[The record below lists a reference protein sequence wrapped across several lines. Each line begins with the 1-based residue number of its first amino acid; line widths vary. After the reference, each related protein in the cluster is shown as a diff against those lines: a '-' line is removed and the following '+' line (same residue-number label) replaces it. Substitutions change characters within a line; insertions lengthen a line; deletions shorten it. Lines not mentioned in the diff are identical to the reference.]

1 MARGWSGNRKRAL
14 LTEDGL
20 ELTIELFFAVG
31 KVNQMSAYS
40 FLSAFGDVQ
49 KFNTEIQ
56 GTLVTALKKMQD
68 GIDEKKQESLYKQL
82 NMILSK
88 LV

>member
-1 MARGWSGNRKRAL
+1 
-14 LTEDGL
+14 
-20 ELTIELFFAVG
+20 
-31 KVNQMSAYS
+31 MSAYS

-68 GIDEKKQESLYKQL
+68 GIDEKKQESLHKQL